1 MNHVTSQGLTPRMR
15 PLSSRK
21 SATLSI
27 LDIGTSKVVC
37 LIAELSPA
45 ETNERLRGRTHVA
58 RIIGIGHQR
67 SLGLKGGAIV
77 DLESAERAIR
87 AAVDAAERMAKVEV
101 QSVIVNLTGGRIGSQ
116 HYAASVDLRSGS
128 VGDSDVKRVLAT
140 AATHALRPGK
150 AVLHALPTGYALDG
164 VPGGLDPRGLIGG
177 KLSVDMHVV
186 ASEAAAARNVML
198 AVERCHL
205 EVEAVVATPYA
216 SGLSVLVDDESEM
229 GVVLVDLGGGS
240 TSLGVFSSGHL
251 VHADAIAVGGNHITM
266 DVARGLST
274 RVSAAERLKTLHGS
288 CISSASDERDMIAVP
303 QVDDDERDM
312 PNHLAKSH
320 LVRIIKPR
328 VEEILELVRDRL
340 NNAGFSAQAGRRVV
354 LTGGA
359 CQLTG
364 LPEVARRI
372 LGGQVRT
379 GRPLGIKGLPEAGK
393 GPAFAAAVGLLVYPQ
408 VAHVEHFEPRA
419 IGGRPLMTGTDG
431 YFSRVGRWL
440 KDSF

>member
-164 VPGGLDPRGLIGG
+164 VPGVLDPRGLIGG

>member
-128 VGDSDVKRVLAT
+128 VGDGDVKRVLAT

-164 VPGGLDPRGLIGG
+164 VPGVLDPRGLIGG

-240 TSLGVFSSGHL
+240 TSLGVFSGGHL

-419 IGGRPLMTGTDG
+419 VGGRLPLTGTDN

>member
-164 VPGGLDPRGLIGG
+164 VPGVLDPRGLIGG

-240 TSLGVFSSGHL
+240 TSLGVFSGGHL

-419 IGGRPLMTGTDG
+419 AGGRPLMTGTDG

>member
-1 MNHVTSQGLTPRMR
+1 MNHFTSQGLTPRMR

-140 AATHALRPGK
+140 AATHAIRPGK

-164 VPGGLDPRGLIGG
+164 VPGVLDPRGLIGG

-240 TSLGVFSSGHL
+240 TSIGVFSGGHL

-408 VAHVEHFEPRA
+408 VANIEHFEPRA
-419 IGGRPLMTGTDG
+419 VGGRPLMTGTDG